1 MGVQKNATY
10 KVHNGTDFDEI
21 NFKTTASQV
30 KTNGGSDIE
39 TQLAE
44 RSNESVN
51 GDNGWFKDKK
61 TGVMI
66 QYGVFRTPGINAG
79 STIQPTLTLATP
91 FTSKFASLTFN
102 VIRCEDASG
111 NSINAN
117 IDLPGYTIYT
127 KSTVAIKVK
136 SDVYVPGSVLI
147 SWTAIGY

>member
-1 MGVQKNATY
+1 MATQKNATY

-21 NFKTTASQV
+21 NFKTNATQV
-30 KTNGGSDIE
+30 KTNDGSNVEIKLSE
-39 TQLAE
+39 IT
-44 RSNESVN
+44 NESVN
-51 GDNGWFKDKK
+51 GENGWFKDEK
-61 TGVMI
+61 TGFMI
-66 QYGVFRTPGINAG
+66 QYGIFRTPGINAG

-91 FTSKFASLTFN
+91 FVSKFVNLNYN
-102 VIRCEDASG
+102 VIKCEDASG
-111 NSINAN
+111 NNINAN